1 MRGDSFLPGAG
12 SGCGCGKGAEDFTV
26 SFTFASAA
34 REIRGPVPEARC
46 INPRPTASLKVLM
59 NAFGGHGLPFVFF
72 NSA

>member
-1 MRGDSFLPGAG
+1 MRGDNFLPGTA

-34 REIRGPVPEARC
+34 RDTRGPLPEARC
-46 INPRPTASLKVLM
+46 TNPRPTASLNVLM
-59 NAFGGHGLPFVFF
+59 NAFGGHGLPFAFF